1 MLGYRNQHREALLIS
16 RLLYITLDNLLV
28 LLVRIILIL
37 RGTIADGSHIRAL
50 DAGRRLLYLRQR
62 RHELTLVL
70 FLLVLVGLSS
80 VHFTIAAVS
89 AAVDTRRTFFFSV
102 LVLWWSLRGW

>member
-1 MLGYRNQHREALLIS
+1 MLIS
-16 RLLYITLDNLLV
+16 RLSYIYVENLLV

-37 RGTIADGSHIRAL
+37 RGSIADGSHIRAL
-50 DAGRRLLYLRQR
+50 NAGRRLLYLRQR

-70 FLLVLVGLSS
+70 LRLVLVGLSS
-80 VHFTIAAVS
+80 IHFTIAAVS
-89 AAVDTRRTFFFSV
+89 ATVDTCRTFFFSV